1 MGRHKQACTNNRHQK
16 RPNLPLEGLLF
27 TPWVIFA
34 AMRGLFVLLTSQLA
48 SFCIGQ
54 TNFGTSQQNPN
65 PSSDVN
71 TRLFTGNQALD
82 SGLVGIGLGA
92 LGATFLAPAV
102 GNALNGGNNNGFNN
116 GFNDGNNNG
125 FNNGFNSGSFN
136 ACGKRRKRQVDGQ
149 SRFFLPNGGGCTCG
163 KRKKRQAQSRIFFGG
178 NNNDCG
184 SCCYNNGYSNGFS
197 NGNSN
202 NFNQGNYNQGNYNQ
216 GSSNQGNYNQGSF
229 NSGGCQCD
237 YSLTFLDQNWNTQ
250 GACRR
255 TDNTGRTWCYTTGW
269 NNNGCGDL
277 QTSQRFPNNPWSYN
291 ACSYSG

>member
-1 MGRHKQACTNNRHQK
+1 MGSTLDSTRRKGTQTNQNIK
-16 RPNLPLEGLLF
+16 KLESLLIIGRGSQ
-27 TPWVIFA
+27 TCSIA
-34 AMRGLFVLLTSQLA
+34 AMALAIIFFASLLRPA
-48 SFCIGQ
+48 VGQ
-54 TNFGTSQQNPN
+54 SNFGGDSQNSN

-92 LGATFLAPAV
+92 LGATVLAPAV
-102 GNALNGGNNNGFNN
+102 GNALSGGGNSGFNNNGFNN
-116 GFNDGNNNG
+116 NGN
-125 FNNGFNSGSFN
+125 SYN

-149 SRFFLPNGGGCTCG
+149 TRFFLPNGGSCTCG

-178 NNNDCG
+178 NNNNCG
-184 SCCYNNGYSNGFS
+184 SCCYNNGYANGFN

-202 NFNQGNYNQGNYNQ
+202 NFNNGNYNQGNYNT
-216 GSSNQGNYNQGSF
+216 GSF

-237 YSLTFLDQNWNTQ
+237 YSLTFQDQNWNTQ

-269 NNNGCGDL
+269 SNNGCGDL

>member
-1 MGRHKQACTNNRHQK
+1 MRA
-16 RPNLPLEGLLF
+16 LILLS
-27 TPWVIFA
+27 
-34 AMRGLFVLLTSQLA
+34 TSVVSL
-48 SFCIGQ
+48 CIGQ
-54 TNFGTSQQNPN
+54 TNFGGTEKNVN

-71 TRLFTGNQALD
+71 TRIFTGNQALD

-92 LGATFLAPAV
+92 LGATVLAPAV
-102 GNALNGGNNNGFNN
+102 GNALNGGNNNGFN
-116 GFNDGNNNG
+116 
-125 FNNGFNSGSFN
+125 SSFN

-149 SRFFLPNGGGCTCG
+149 TRFFLPNGGGCTCG
-163 KRKKRQAQSRIFFGG
+163 KRKRRQAQSRIFFGW

-184 SCCYNNGYSNGFS
+184 SCCYNNGYSNGFT

-202 NFNQGNYNQGNYNQ
+202 NYNQGNF
-216 GSSNQGNYNQGSF
+216 NQGNYNQGSF

-237 YSLTFLDQNWNTQ
+237 YSLTFQDNNWNTQ

-269 NNNGCGDL
+269 SNNGCGDL

-291 ACSYSG
+291 ACSFNG

>member
-1 MGRHKQACTNNRHQK
+1 MGSCANNRRQK
-16 RPNLPLEGLLF
+16 RPNSHPYWPLEGLLF
-27 TPWVIFA
+27 TPWVVIA
-34 AMRGLFVLLTSQLA
+34 AMRALFILLTSQLV
-48 SFCIGQ
+48 SLSIGQ
-54 TNFGTSQQNPN
+54 TNFGAAPSQQNPN

-92 LGATFLAPAV
+92 LGATVLAPAV

-116 GFNDGNNNG
+116 NG
-125 FNNGFNSGSFN
+125 FNNGNFN

-184 SCCYNNGYSNGFS
+184 SCCYNSGYSSGFN

-202 NFNQGNYNQGNYNQ
+202 NYNQGSYNQGNYNQ
-216 GSSNQGNYNQGSF
+216 GSFS
-229 NSGGCQCD
+229 SGGCQCD
-237 YSLTFLDQNWNTQ
+237 YSLTFQDQSWNTQ

-277 QTSQRFPNNPWSYN
+277 QTSQRFPNNPWSY
-291 ACSYSG
+291 

>member
-1 MGRHKQACTNNRHQK
+1 MGLTRVLSTITVTLCTLWPSPKSSWGHNI
-16 RPNLPLEGLLF
+16 
-27 TPWVIFA
+27 VSMIA
-34 AMRGLFVLLTSQLA
+34 AMRAFFLLSTCMVSL
-48 SFCIGQ
+48 CISQ
-54 TNFGTSQQNPN
+54 TNFGGTSEKNSNPY
-65 PSSDVN
+65 SDVN
-71 TRLFTGNQALD
+71 TRIFTGNQALD

-92 LGATFLAPAV
+92 LGATVLAPAV
-102 GNALNGGNNNGFNN
+102 GNALNG
-116 GFNDGNNNG
+116 G

-149 SRFFLPNGGGCTCG
+149 TRFFLPNGGGCTCG

-184 SCCYNNGYSNGFS
+184 SCS
-197 NGNSN
+197 
-202 NFNQGNYNQGNYNQ
+202 YNQ
-216 GSSNQGNYNQGSF
+216 GSYS
-229 NSGGCQCD
+229 SGGCQCD
-237 YSLTFLDQNWNTQ
+237 YSLTFQDQNWNTQ

-269 NNNGCGDL
+269 SHNGCRDL

>member
-1 MGRHKQACTNNRHQK
+1 MRAFI
-16 RPNLPLEGLLF
+16 LLS
-27 TPWVIFA
+27 TSV
-34 AMRGLFVLLTSQLA
+34 VSLLVSL
-48 SFCIGQ
+48 CMGQ
-54 TNFGTSQQNPN
+54 TNFGGTEKNGN

-71 TRLFTGNQALD
+71 TRIFTGNQALD

-92 LGATFLAPAV
+92 LGATVLAPAV

-116 GFNDGNNNG
+116 NGFNNGFNNNG
-125 FNNGFNSGSFN
+125 FNNGFNN

-149 SRFFLPNGGGCTCG
+149 TRFFLPNGGGCTCG
-163 KRKKRQAQSRIFFGG
+163 KRKRRQAQSRIFFGG

-184 SCCYNNGYSNGFS
+184 SCCYNNGYSNGFN
-197 NGNSN
+197 NGNN
-202 NFNQGNYNQGNYNQ
+202 NNYNQGSFNQGNYNQGNY
-216 GSSNQGNYNQGSF
+216 NQGNYNQGSF

-237 YSLTFLDQNWNTQ
+237 YSLTFQDNNWNTQ

-269 NNNGCGDL
+269 SNNGCGDL

>member
-1 MGRHKQACTNNRHQK
+1 MRAFI
-16 RPNLPLEGLLF
+16 LLS
-27 TPWVIFA
+27 TSV
-34 AMRGLFVLLTSQLA
+34 VSLLVSL
-48 SFCIGQ
+48 CMGQ
-54 TNFGTSQQNPN
+54 TNFGGTEKNGN

-71 TRLFTGNQALD
+71 TRIFTGNQALD

-92 LGATFLAPAV
+92 LGATVLAPAV

-116 GFNDGNNNG
+116 NGFNNNG
-125 FNNGFNSGSFN
+125 FNNGFNNNGFNNGFNN

-149 SRFFLPNGGGCTCG
+149 TRFFLPNGGGCTCG
-163 KRKKRQAQSRIFFGG
+163 KRKRRQAQSRIFFGG

-184 SCCYNNGYSNGFS
+184 SCCYNNGYSNGFN
-197 NGNSN
+197 NGNN
-202 NFNQGNYNQGNYNQ
+202 NNYNQGSFNQGNYNQGNY
-216 GSSNQGNYNQGSF
+216 NQGNYNQGSF

-237 YSLTFLDQNWNTQ
+237 YSLTFQDNNWNTQ

-269 NNNGCGDL
+269 SNNGCGDL

>member
-1 MGRHKQACTNNRHQK
+1 
-16 RPNLPLEGLLF
+16 
-27 TPWVIFA
+27 
-34 AMRGLFVLLTSQLA
+34 MRGLFVLLTSQLA

-92 LGATFLAPAV
+92 LGATVLAPAV

-116 GFNDGNNNG
+116 GFN
-125 FNNGFNSGSFN
+125 SGSFN
-136 ACGKRRKRQVDGQ
+136 ACGRRRKRQVDGQ

-229 NSGGCQCD
+229 NSG
-237 YSLTFLDQNWNTQ
+237 N
-250 GACRR
+250 
-255 TDNTGRTWCYTTGW
+255 
-269 NNNGCGDL
+269 
-277 QTSQRFPNNPWSYN
+277 YN
-291 ACSYSG
+291 KG

>member
-34 AMRGLFVLLTSQLA
+34 AMRGLFVLLTSQLG

-92 LGATFLAPAV
+92 LGATVLAPAV
-102 GNALNGGNNNGFNN
+102 GNALNGGNNNN
-116 GFNDGNNNG
+116 
-125 FNNGFNSGSFN
+125 
-136 ACGKRRKRQVDGQ
+136 
-149 SRFFLPNGGGCTCG
+149 
-163 KRKKRQAQSRIFFGG
+163 
-178 NNNDCG
+178 CG
-184 SCCYNNGYSNGFS
+184 SCCYNNGYSNGFN

-216 GSSNQGNYNQGSF
+216 GSYNQGSF
-229 NSGGCQCD
+229 SSGGCQCD
-237 YSLTFLDQNWNTQ
+237 YSLTFQDQSWNTQ

-277 QTSQRFPNNPWSYN
+277 QTSQRFP
-291 ACSYSG
+291 